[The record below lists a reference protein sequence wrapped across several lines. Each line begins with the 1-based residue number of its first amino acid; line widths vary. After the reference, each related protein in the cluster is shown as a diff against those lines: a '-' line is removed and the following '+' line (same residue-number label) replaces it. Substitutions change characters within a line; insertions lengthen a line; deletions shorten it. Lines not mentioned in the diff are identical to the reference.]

1 MLIQNVSRKILRKE
15 RDKTKEDEIGEKCNM
30 RERLETVRHGF
41 LRRRVGK
48 KKTKHMKINL
58 WRIAARGRE
67 VRRE

>member
-1 MLIQNVSRKILRKE
+1 
-15 RDKTKEDEIGEKCNM
+15 M
-30 RERLETVRHGF
+30 RERLETVTHGF
-41 LRRRVGK
+41 LGRRVGK